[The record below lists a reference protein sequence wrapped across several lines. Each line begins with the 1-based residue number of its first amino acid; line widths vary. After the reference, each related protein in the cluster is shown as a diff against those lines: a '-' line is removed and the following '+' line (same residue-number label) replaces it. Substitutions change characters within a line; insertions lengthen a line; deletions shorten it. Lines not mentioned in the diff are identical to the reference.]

1 MTLLL
6 ARAERGSLAAPGG
19 TLRGVPPSPAYNA
32 RHARARPT
40 PASHPTACST
50 RSKASASVAMAGSWR
65 STATKTAC
73 IRSAYTTGRRSIVK
87 FYRPGRWSDEAILEE
102 HAFVAELA
110 GHEIPVVAPLALD
123 GKRTLYAHQGF
134 RFSVYPK
141 HGGRVPELG
150 DLNTLE
156 WMGRF
161 IGRIHAVGAVRPF
174 RHRPTLDIASFG
186 EAPRDFLLGGDWVA
200 PDLVPAYQSI
210 VEQAILGVRRCF
222 ERAGGVATLRLHGD
236 CYAGN
241 VLWTHDGPHFVDFD
255 DSRMGPAVQ
264 DLWMLLSGDRA
275 AMTGQLAAVLAGY
288 EDFNVVRYPRAILG
302 GGSADPAPHPLFR
315 LDRAALGR
323 PGIPR
328 GLSVVR
334 YAALLAGQDPGI
346 AGTSGAHGRAATRLR
361 LRTGQSIGYARDDLF
376 ISPER
381 RYVYHARPQSAF
393 FDPLT
398 LALSRRERGSKE
410 AIYDRG
416 Q

>member
-1 MTLLL
+1 MPGMTAPPYASLTPDRVLDALEGVGLCSDGRLL
-6 ARAERGSLAAPGG
+6 ALNSYENRVYQIGIHDG
-19 TLRGVPPSPAYNA
+19 PA
-32 RHARARPT
+32 
-40 PASHPTACST
+40 
-50 RSKASASVAMAGSWR
+50 VV
-65 STATKTAC
+65 
-73 IRSAYTTGRRSIVK
+73 VK

-110 GHEIPVVAPLALD
+110 RHEIPVVAPLALD
-123 GKRTLYAHQGF
+123 GERTLYAHQGF

-186 EAPRDFLLGGDWVA
+186 EAPRDFLLGGERVP
-200 PDLVPAYQSI
+200 PDLLPAYRSI
-210 VEQAILGVRRCF
+210 VEQAMLGVRRCF
-222 ERAGGVATLRLHGD
+222 ERAGHVATLRLHGD

-288 EDFNVVRYPRAILG
+288 EDFNAFDTRELYLVEALRTLRLIHYSAWIARRWDDPAFPAAFPWFDTPRYWQDRILELREQVALMDEPPL
-302 GGSADPAPHPLFR
+302 GSA
-315 LDRAALGR
+315 
-323 PGIPR
+323 
-328 GLSVVR
+328 
-334 YAALLAGQDPGI
+334 
-346 AGTSGAHGRAATRLR
+346 
-361 LRTGQSIGYARDDLF
+361 
-376 ISPER
+376 
-381 RYVYHARPQSAF
+381 
-393 FDPLT
+393 
-398 LALSRRERGSKE
+398 
-410 AIYDRG
+410 
-416 Q
+416 